1 MNPRNTSARVVKSFC
16 LMMVLLS
23 GLALGCA
30 EGGGATTSIRLSAA
44 ERPDIAT
51 GNGTSGTIQIPGET
65 AFNYPKFSSGQ
76 EGNDARGSA
85 IRVSNTAASCS
96 AEVKGEGKAW
106 GAFQLGYGFDHQ
118 TKSESKCTLRVRLK
132 SQETAEHETPSNIEL
147 KSKPTGLVNLVFI
160 LKDANGITVTEET
173 LVSSTLRK
181 GPRAGWASHDISF
194 DATLLP
200 EHGYYVVLSGR
211 SEASANAED
220 VAALVALE
228 VSDISINLKWSPAK
242 SATKTADSGTP

>member
-96 AEVKGEGKAW
+96 AEVTNDGKAW

-118 TKSESKCTLRVRLK
+118 SATPSKCVVRVRLNTK
-132 SQETAEHETPSNIEL
+132 ETANEIMPENAEAV
-147 KSKPTGLVNLVFI
+147 KKPTGLVSLVFI
-160 LKDANGITVTEET
+160 LKDANGVTITEET
-173 LVSSTLRK
+173 LVTNNLRK
-181 GPRAGWASHDISF
+181 GPRSASITHDVSF

-200 EHGYYVVLSGR
+200 DHGYYVVLSGR
-211 SEASANAED
+211 CDVLVKAED
-220 VAALVALE
+220 VAANLALE
-228 VSDISINLKWSPAK
+228 VSDISIDLKWSPAK